1 MKRNLSLKI
10 HLKIKI
16 IALGKIKEKFLKDG
30 IDEFLKR
37 LTPYAAIEILELSPV
52 EIKDNQTEK
61 ALAEEGEKILAN
73 IKPDSYVITMEIL
86 GKQLSSEDFASKI
99 NEITIS
105 GISELVFVIGSSC
118 GLAPTVS
125 QRANFKLSISK
136 MTFLHQFARLLLVEQ
151 IYRAFKILKNET
163 YHK

>member
-1 MKRNLSLKI
+1 M
-10 HLKIKI
+10 KIKV
-16 IALGKIKEKFLKDG
+16 IALGKIKEKFLKEG

-37 LTPYAAIEILELSPV
+37 LTPYTSIEIVELQPI
-52 EIKDNQTEK
+52 EIKDENLIEK
-61 ALAEEGEKILAN
+61 ALDQEADKILAN
-73 IKPDSYVITMEIL
+73 IKKDSYVITLEIL

-99 NEITIS
+99 DEITKN

-118 GLAPTVS
+118 GISPKVS

>member
-1 MKRNLSLKI
+1 M
-10 HLKIKI
+10 KIKV

-37 LTPYAAIEILELSPV
+37 LSPYASIEIIELQPI
-52 EIKDNQTEK
+52 EIKDENLTQK
-61 ALAEEGEKILAN
+61 ALDQEAEKILAN
-73 IKPDSYVITMEIL
+73 IKKDSYVITLEIL

-99 NEITIS
+99 DEITKS

-118 GLAPTVS
+118 GISSIVS

-151 IYRAFKILKNET
+151 IYRAFKILKGET